1 MFNINIAP
9 FITKYARALHAKEDN
24 IEIPYSD
31 TQFGVVL
38 MADVVG
44 FSKLTTLATEKG
56 ESSPEAIASE
66 IGEYMGECIQII
78 EFYGGDVVKFLGD
91 ALLVCFQP
99 SITYERRGS
108 HDSSGDEEPKGLS
121 QRQKHV
127 LVRKAVECGL
137 QLLARQSHFRVYLTA
152 EEIIRHRDPN
162 GEIQRHHQISKDQ
175 KQLADEFYSSKNDK
189 HPSSPPKPQP
199 QHNNSNSSSQEKKS
213 NQSFSPSSSS
223 SPPPAAATKTTAELS
238 EKPSATAK
246 ATSAAL
252 SKLNCWN
259 YLSYLR
265 RKKSHLWP
273 SVSDKRRSSNGSNS
287 LPTSNKINCIDLE
300 LHIALSCGNVTNV
313 ILGDINPQ
321 GPITDIPFIC
331 PQIRSSEYK
340 LIGDPQNANDYFSR
354 YNGRLEYAIG
364 GEAVDALD
372 LALAVAKAGEI
383 SLTPK
388 AFELIDMKIMR
399 LPFEIREGYYIVK
412 GLDWAVG
419 SGKGAGAGGG
429 VGGSTSFIPSSSS
442 SSSTTTITA
451 ASAATNLFQKK
462 LINNPNAEYLMDRPG
477 LLNIANQLKIEPLV
491 PKRRDNSFMNLTSI
505 SPSLQYYKYLNRS
518 SLYRLQH
525 GNSENFPAQIRD
537 VTIMFI
543 SLGKIKIETS
553 RGLKL
558 AQKVLFSAIR
568 RMVKYEGA
576 VQQFAIDDKGA
587 TILCIF
593 GLPPLSH
600 ENEPVFAAKAAIK
613 LRDEYRKYLPDF
625 SISLSTGGIFN
636 GVLPMDNPYR
646 RDAAIA
652 GDAIVLAVRML
663 KFPFS
668 KRNVVCDESTKKQ
681 ISAQC
686 DFEDF
691 GLNYVK
697 GKKDPINIYGL
708 INFNDNKNKGY
719 PVCTG
724 KDGVKHFVGYHS
736 EMEKATDFLYDWQ
749 MAPNYHFL
757 VVTGSTG
764 SGKSFFCRTA
774 LKKVENQEKLVT
786 CWTVST
792 EVEKSSKYN
801 TVRNLVI
808 SILEAIDSDD
818 IPEKPNKSRNR
829 KSASSKRY
837 SDLSIADGNAS
848 KNIKSNR
855 ESYNSNSTDELQ
867 QHNYIRRKRPSLKDH
882 HQCITMSQVDG
893 YSSSDSNQHISLVRP
908 SSFYSNPKD
917 SYRQDINKE
926 LMELVI
932 RCLIKCGENESVLPL
947 FRDLA
952 FGLGDLEDNR
962 HTRSIDGRAREILL
976 IGVIVNMVQYL
987 SKFVS
992 ILIICD
998 DMQWAD
1004 TPSINMLQHI
1014 HERCK
1019 SVMMIFS
1026 CRLAKSYDIGFLD
1039 YFKEK
1044 GTNDTIVL
1052 SGLQGSDISEIILQ
1066 NYGSNVERIS
1076 KSIVKMVQERT
1087 SGNPLYVTNIAII
1100 LKDFDHLTVYN
1111 GELIPTSNQFALE
1124 SFLGSFNMNQVIKM
1138 QFDRLNSNYQEFLT
1152 VASCLDQYFS
1162 IYEVGV
1168 AIQPSNTIYLQSDL
1182 KVVQELIEKYDV
1194 YNFLQHTSE
1203 DDNNRLDKDAD
1214 VYSFLHDTIP
1224 KTIYELVSYERRI
1237 ILHRALARYY
1247 EQLLTLDNQGL
1258 LLTKVTRHYLQTD
1271 DLKKQLYYLEKL
1283 AEYNMQTYLLP
1294 EATGQ
1299 LERIVKI
1306 LDENEDLAFEFGLN
1320 HYSDIY
1326 YRLGVCFTMRTELNE
1341 GEKYLFMAL
1350 ACLNHSWPRNK
1361 FVFTLKYWLKVY
1373 DQYKYRHWPLLWRL
1387 TEGNLKLEHGKRIIT
1402 IMRQL
1407 SNIYVYTGDGRSFAY
1422 TALVGLNV
1430 CERLQDRG
1438 PDYTLFLA
1446 RNSLVCWLNEKKLNS
1461 VYYMTKALR
1470 YMNNN
1475 SDADTLSV
1483 CSYLYFAAG
1492 KFKDTRSLAYRAI
1505 LCTRTLGVVTDCQA
1519 FYRAVGLILT
1529 TRIFEGKLNDCP
1541 EDLNLMK
1548 LMTDTA
1554 RTNRDY
1560 EAEIWLNVYHLGNA
1574 IICDQLDS
1582 CGETIPHLESQ
1593 YSNTSKFNA
1602 IAIHGSLLCYYARKR
1617 NYDKAIFH
1625 LEEFMKILPAL
1636 TITPNLFPIYG
1647 LIFAVMGL
1655 YCIMEDT
1662 TANVLS
1668 IDTKESFNKFNWNL
1682 TRLNNAFQQVKLWEF
1697 TEPCLYL
1704 ARAFPYIHSGR
1715 IVEGYMVL
1723 RHGVFEMKFINEIKF
1738 LKAYYYSNLGKYAFT
1753 PMDRIEWTKKA
1764 KSDFERLNIPEEIYC
1779 NIDPV
1784 NLYHSGKPA
1793 DYTLLDNLV

>member
-9 FITKYARALHAKEDN
+9 FITKYVRALHAREDN
-24 IEIPYSD
+24 IEIPFSE

-56 ESSPEAIASE
+56 ESSPEAISSE

-99 SITYERRGS
+99 NVTNERRGS
-108 HDSSGDEEPKGLS
+108 HDSSNDEEPKGIS

-127 LVRKAVECGL
+127 LIRKAVECGL

-152 EEIIRHRDPN
+152 EEIIRHRGPD
-162 GEIQRHHQISKDQ
+162 GEIQRHHQISKDE
-175 KQLADEFYSSKNDK
+175 KQIADEFYNGKNDNQPQSLQEKSTEYSSSTSPFSSSK
-189 HPSSPPKPQP
+189 
-199 QHNNSNSSSQEKKS
+199 
-213 NQSFSPSSSS
+213 F
-223 SPPPAAATKTTAELS
+223 
-238 EKPSATAK
+238 
-246 ATSAAL
+246 
-252 SKLNCWN
+252 NCWN
-259 YLSYLR
+259 YLNNFK
-265 RKKSHLWP
+265 RKTKMDSMW
-273 SVSDKRRSSNGSNS
+273 SKVSDKRRASTGSNK
-287 LPTSNKINCIDLE
+287 LPTSDKINCIDLE
-300 LHIALSCGNVTNV
+300 LHIALSCGDVTNV
-313 ILGDINPQ
+313 ILGDISPQ
-321 GPITDIPFIC
+321 GPITDVPFIR
-331 PQIRSSEYK
+331 PQIRNSKYD
-340 LIGDPQNANDYFSR
+340 IVGDPQSGDDYFSK

-372 LALAVAKAGEI
+372 LALAAAKAGELSI
-383 SLTPK
+383 TPE
-388 AFELIDMKIMR
+388 AFQLIDLKTMPLSFEMR
-399 LPFEIREGYYIVK
+399 NGYYVIK
-412 GLDWAVG
+412 GLDWMI
-419 SGKGAGAGGG
+419 GKNSSLAP
-429 VGGSTSFIPSSSS
+429 STS
-442 SSSTTTITA
+442 TTR
-451 ASAATNLFQKK
+451 FQKRMNGSVS
-462 LINNPNAEYLMDRPG
+462 INPNADYLLDRPG
-477 LLNIANQLKIEPLV
+477 LMNVANQLKIEPLV
-491 PKRRDNSFMNLTSI
+491 PKTRDNAYMALASVS
-505 SPSLQYYKYLNRS
+505 SSLQYYKYLNRS

-553 RGLKL
+553 TGLKL

-613 LRDEYRKYLPDF
+613 LRDEYRKYLSDF

-636 GVLPMDNPYR
+636 AVLPMDNPYR

-668 KRNVVCDESTKKQ
+668 KRNIVCDQATKDRIST
-681 ISAQC
+681 QC

-691 GLNYVK
+691 GANYVK
-697 GKKDPINIYGL
+697 GKKEPVNIYGL
-708 INFNDNKNKGY
+708 INFNNSESKGY
-719 PVCTG
+719 PICGG
-724 KDGVKHFVGYHS
+724 KDGIKNFIGY
-736 EMEKATDFLYDWQ
+736 EAELEKATLFLNDWQ
-749 MAPNYHFL
+749 HHPDHHFL
-757 VVTGSTG
+757 VITGHSG
-764 SGKSFFCRTA
+764 VGKSFFCRT
-774 LKKVENQEKLVT
+774 LQKKIEKQEKLVT

-801 TVRNLVI
+801 TIRNLVI
-808 SILEAIDSDD
+808 AILQEIDSDN
-818 IPEKPNKSRNR
+818 IPAKANKLRQN
-829 KSASSKRY
+829 KNVSSKRG
-837 SDLSIADGNAS
+837 SDLSSNFI
-848 KNIKSNR
+848 NIKSTKR
-855 ESYNSNSTDELQ
+855 ASSNYSTSSDDQ
-867 QHNYIRRKRPSLKDH
+867 QQQLYQKRRRPSLLDRPHVTTGQRDEH
-882 HQCITMSQVDG
+882 H
-893 YSSSDSNQHISLVRP
+893 SSSSSCSNQNFLLSPRP
-908 SSFYSNPKD
+908 TSYYSNPKD

-952 FGLGDLEDNR
+952 LGLGDIEDNR

-987 SKFVS
+987 SKHVS

-1004 TPSINMLQHI
+1004 TSSISMLQQI

-1019 SVMMIFS
+1019 NVMMLFS
-1026 CRLAKSYDIGFLD
+1026 CRLAKSYDVSFIQS
-1039 YFKEK
+1039 FKEK
-1044 GTNDTIVL
+1044 GINDTIVL
-1052 SGLQGSDISEIILQ
+1052 SGLQNSDVAKIILH
-1066 NYGSNVERIS
+1066 NCGSNVERVNQA
-1076 KSIVKMVQERT
+1076 IVKAVQFYEINCL
-1087 SGNPLYVTNIAII
+1087 SFIFFILLLLLKKSNVAIL
-1100 LKDFDHLTVYN
+1100 LKDFDHVTVYN
-1111 GELIPTSNQFALE
+1111 GELIPTSNQFVLE
-1124 SFLGSFNMNQVIKM
+1124 NFLGKFNYNQ
-1138 QFDRLNSNYQEFLT
+1138 

-1168 AIQPSNTIYLQSDL
+1168 AIQPTNTIYQQSDL
-1182 KVVQELIEKYDV
+1182 KVVQDLIEKYDV

-1203 DDNNRLDKDAD
+1203 DDNNKLDKDAA

-1224 KTIYELVSYERRI
+1224 KTIYGMVSFERRI
-1237 ILHRALARYY
+1237 ILHRSLARYY
-1247 EQLLTLDNQGL
+1247 EQLLNIENQGQVL
-1258 LLTKVTRHYLQTD
+1258 AKVTRHYLQTD
-1271 DLKKQLYYLEKL
+1271 DLEKQLYYLERL
-1283 AEYNMQTYLLP
+1283 AEYNMESYLLP
-1294 EATGQ
+1294 EATDQ

-1306 LDENEDLAFEFGLN
+1306 LDENEDLASEYGLI

-1341 GEKYLFMAL
+1341 GERYLLMAL
-1350 ACLNHSWPRNK
+1350 ACLNHSWPKNK
-1361 FVFTLKYWLKVY
+1361 IIFGLKYWRKVY
-1373 DQYKYRHWPLLWRL
+1373 AQYKYRHWPVLWKL
-1387 TEGNLKLEHGKRIIT
+1387 TEGRLKPELGKRIID

-1407 SNIYVYTGDGRSFAY
+1407 SNIYVYTGNGQSFSY
-1422 TALVGLNV
+1422 TSLVGLNV
-1430 CERLQDRG
+1430 CAKLKDRG
-1438 PDYTLFLA
+1438 PNYTLFLA
-1446 RNSLVCWLNEKKLNS
+1446 RHSLVCWLHEHKQNS
-1461 VYYMTKALR
+1461 VYYMTKALQF
-1470 YMNNN
+1470 MNTN

-1492 KFKDTRSLAYRAI
+1492 KFKDTRSLAYRAV

-1529 TRIFEGKLNDCP
+1529 TRIFEGRLDDCP
-1541 EDLNLMK
+1541 SDLNLMN
-1548 LMTDTA
+1548 LMAETA
-1554 RTNRDY
+1554 RVNRDY
-1560 EAEIWLNVYHLGNA
+1560 EAEIWLNVYNLGNA
-1574 IICDQLDS
+1574 IIKDQLEDI
-1582 CGETIPHLESQ
+1582 CDEIIPHLESQ
-1593 YSNTSKFNA
+1593 HLNTSKYNA
-1602 IAIHGSLLCYYARKR
+1602 IAIHGTLLCYYARKN
-1617 NYDKAIFH
+1617 NYDQAIH
-1625 LEEFMKILPAL
+1625 HMNLFMDILPAL

-1655 YCIMEDT
+1655 YCIIEDT
-1662 TANVLS
+1662 TSNVLL
-1668 IDTKESFNKFNWNL
+1668 INTKESYNAFNWNL
-1682 TRLNNAFQQVKLWEF
+1682 ARLNNAFQQVKLWEF

-1704 ARAFPYIHSGR
+1704 ARAFPYIFSGR
-1715 IVEGYMVL
+1715 TVEGYMVL

-1764 KSDFERLNIPEEIYC
+1764 RSDFERLNIPVEVYC
-1779 NIDPV
+1779 NPDPI
-1784 NLYHSGKPA
+1784 NCYHEGKVA
-1793 DYTLLDNLV
+1793 DYTMLNNMLV